1 MSSAAKT
8 KKASNVIIII
18 LNNHF
23 TSTINFIVLNIYN
36 KREKHTLSSFCEKNH
51 LQSQLSIY
59 KVYCSIIYLSKANWH
74 QWVGGSSVCEFVWEC
89 VTASRCHHERAAERT
104 FGNRYKGNRAIKV
117 NFISSV
123 QIVQLFKPSISQTHL
138 NWHF

>member
-59 KVYCSIIYLSKANWH
+59 KVQYIAPLFTCLRLTDISE
-74 QWVGGSSVCEFVWEC
+74 WVDQACVSLCGSV
-89 VTASRCHHERAAERT
+89 
-104 FGNRYKGNRAIKV
+104 
-117 NFISSV
+117 
-123 QIVQLFKPSISQTHL
+123 
-138 NWHF
+138 